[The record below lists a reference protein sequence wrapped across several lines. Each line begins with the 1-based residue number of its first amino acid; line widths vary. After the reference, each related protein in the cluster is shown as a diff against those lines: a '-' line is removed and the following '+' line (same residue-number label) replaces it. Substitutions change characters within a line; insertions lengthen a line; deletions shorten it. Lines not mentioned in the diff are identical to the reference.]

1 MSGIMGV
8 DRASSSPCPIASG
21 PLGKARRARGLS
33 RFLRFIGSLGSAG
46 FLVVSLILAA
56 LLAGCG
62 ESADTRLSESLPGES
77 EPGRERPVVLDMVE
91 DLPAAWV
98 GYETLGSVFDRREE
112 ARFTQGWYT
121 LQYVDAQRRA
131 IWSKGPK
138 SVVEIVVLEVKDR
151 KLTLD
156 LAPLDARGKLPHQN
170 IRVFWND
177 VDLGRFL
184 LGWERQ
190 TLEISLPAEAQRP
203 GLNRLVI
210 APLYWISPIAVGLS
224 FDSRQVGV
232 RLYDFQLSGTGR
244 EPANSQERVSAE
256 GNRILQPQNSV
267 IAWHYVLPQS
277 ARLKMNLQRGARSN
291 SSGGLWQVVVRAES
305 GAESVVAELAAE
317 EFGERELDIDLAD
330 YSGQMAAIQ
339 AIFRPYT
346 GGDGEGTIRL
356 ERARIEGVE
365 FEQDVLLSLER
376 KPYNV
381 LVVLF
386 DTLRADYL
394 EPYGSQTVKTPALTQ
409 FAQRGFSFDQAHAN
423 ASWTRPSVASLWTG
437 LHPSG
442 HTVLDPNSSLPES
455 VPYLPELFA
464 ESGYLTLAVSNN
476 AHFSKEFGFGRGYA
490 HLFDYFAER
499 DSTLVEAPSPEA
511 QAGRVWDRF
520 LAQGFEAQDEKPVFA
535 VLHEIDPHSPYAAP
549 APYSEMYDFGYSG
562 NVDGWLKEYTEHL
575 LVFKAVNDH
584 GPWLDESAKRE
595 IRSLYS
601 AEVSFIDGYFGA
613 LLERLEASGQRDRT
627 LVVFLS
633 DHGEQLF
640 DHGIWGHGRS
650 LYQEEVQVPLI
661 FSLPGVLPE
670 GGRSEAL
677 VQLAD
682 VAPTLLD
689 MMGLAVPETIHGKS
703 LLPEML
709 GMPAA
714 AGSPPSIYA
723 WSNLLLYDEG
733 TNYYRSKKLTSLR
746 FGEWKLVRTSQRKGQ
761 LHHAYE
767 LYDLEND
774 PDEKNDRW
782 AERPVA
788 AHTLRQMLESKI
800 SLDAKMQFSPVEA
813 EPLDSE
819 VHENLRALGYVE

>member
-1 MSGIMGV
+1 M
-8 DRASSSPCPIASG
+8 
-21 PLGKARRARGLS
+21 S
-33 RFLRFIGSLGSAG
+33 RFLRFLGSPGWAGSLALS
-46 FLVVSLILAA
+46 LVLAA

-62 ESADTRLSESLPGES
+62 DSTDTRLSGPLSESLSGKS
-77 EPGRERPVVLDMVE
+77 EPRRERPVVLDMVE

-112 ARFTQGWYT
+112 GRFTQGWYT

-151 KLTLD
+151 KLILD
-156 LAPLDARGKLPHQN
+156 VAPLDARGKLPHQN

-184 LGWERQ
+184 LDWERQ

-210 APLYWISPIAVGLS
+210 APLYWISPLGLRLS

-244 EPANSQERVSAE
+244 EPAISQERVSAE

-277 ARLKMNLQRGARSN
+277 ARLKLNVQRAARSS
-291 SSGGLWQVVVRAES
+291 SSGGLWQVVVRTES
-305 GAESVVAELAAE
+305 GLGSVVAELAAD
-317 EFGERELDIDLAD
+317 EFGDLDLDVDLAEL
-330 YSGQMAAIQ
+330 SGQKVAIQ
-339 AIFRPYT
+339 AIFQPYA
-346 GGDGEGTIRL
+346 GGDGEDTIRL

-365 FEQDVLLSLER
+365 FEQPTLPSLER

-394 EPYGSQTVKTPALTQ
+394 EPYGSQTVKTPALTK
-409 FAQRGFSFDQAHAN
+409 FAERGFKFDQAHSN
-423 ASWTRPSVASLWTG
+423 ASWTRPSVASIWTG

-442 HTVLDPNSSLPES
+442 HKVLDPKSSLPES

-464 ESGYLTLAVSNN
+464 QSGYLTLAVSNN
-476 AHFSKEFGFGRGYA
+476 AHFSREFGFGRGYA
-490 HLFDYFAER
+490 HLFDYFAQR
-499 DSTLVEAPSPEA
+499 SSTLLEAPSPEA

-535 VLHEIDPHSPYAAP
+535 VLHEIDPHSPYEAP
-549 APYSEMYDFGYSG
+549 APYSETYDFGYSG

-575 LVFKAVNDH
+575 LIFKAVNDH
-584 GPWLDESAKRE
+584 GPWLDESAKRQ
-595 IRSLYS
+595 IRALYS
-601 AEVSFIDGYFGA
+601 AEVSFIDAYFGA

-640 DHGIWGHGRS
+640 DHEIWGHGRS
-650 LYQEEVQVPLI
+650 LYQEEIQVPLI

-689 MMGLAVPETIHGKS
+689 LVGLAVPETIHGKS

-709 GMPAA
+709 GIPA
-714 AGSPPSIYA
+714 AGSPPSIYS

-733 TNYYRSKKLTSLR
+733 TNYYRSKKMISLR
-746 FGEWKLVRTSQRKGQ
+746 FGEWKLVRTSQRKGR

-767 LYDLEND
+767 LYDLDND
-774 PDEKNDRW
+774 PEEKNDLW
-782 AERPVA
+782 AERPIA
-788 AHTLRQMLESKI
+788 GHTLRQMLESKI
-800 SLDAKMQFSPVEA
+800 SLDAKMQFTPVEA
-813 EPLDSE
+813 EPLDAE